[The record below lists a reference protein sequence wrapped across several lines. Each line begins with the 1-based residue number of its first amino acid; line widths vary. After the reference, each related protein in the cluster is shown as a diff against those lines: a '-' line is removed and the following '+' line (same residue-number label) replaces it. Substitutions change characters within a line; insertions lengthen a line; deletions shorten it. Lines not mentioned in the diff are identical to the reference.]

1 MTPDDEKDRIEWG
14 GAIDAIGMVGVS
26 LLLIILAVLFSYS
39 ARAETCL
46 TMIVQPEQVLGNF
59 DGDTF
64 TVSLGALGD
73 MKVRVQ
79 GIDTPERTKKQPG
92 WEEAKTFTEHW
103 LMAGPF
109 DLLTCFEMTFGRVVG
124 TPSRN
129 GGTLAEALILAGHAK
144 E

>member
-1 MTPDDEKDRIEWG
+1 MKRKVEWG

-46 TMIVQPEQVLGNF
+46 TMTVHPEQVLGNF

-79 GIDTPERTKKQPG
+79 GVDTPERTKHQPG
-92 WEEAKTFTEHW
+92 WEEAKTFTEEW
-103 LMAGPF
+103 LKAGPF
-109 DLLTCFEMTFGRVVG
+109 DLWTCFTLTFGRVVG
-124 TPSRN
+124 VPSRN
-129 GGTLAEALILAGHAK
+129 GETLAEALILAGHAK